1 MNDIP
6 ETNEAPSTPEH
17 DMQEPVSAE
26 PKDLNREF
34 YRPFT
39 HLLLVI
45 LGVLMLYSFQYPLRR
60 TYESWNSDH
69 GYNANGLW
77 IFIGCL
83 LLLFWI
89 RRKLS
94 HVPKKIDYVGL
105 VFIVGALLWSLA
117 FKRGDINAMQTIGF
131 IGLVWAVFYYLGGWI
146 MAKAV
151 MFPLGLSLFTVQWG
165 LGSSVV
171 SLKMRVISTQLA
183 CWFVNVTGA
192 PFGIKVLRQGT
203 NVSMVDLPDLAFDVA
218 AACSGLQ
225 SLVMTSVLCLLMCF
239 LTLKTWWKR
248 LVMVLLIIPIAIL
261 NNSLRIVLIAYCG
274 KFFTW
279 IEHVWPFWEINAG
292 WGKNVAFGAFHE
304 YPGIFV
310 YTMGFVMVW
319 LAAHYLEKLPGVERD
334 ALMKRR
340 EEKLAKKAAK
350 EAAAESGSDETTEE
364 TDTEEEEAEEPSKDY
379 SFYGIV
385 WKHVIVVIIL
395 VFAAYL
401 AGKNAKKDIFYTKG
415 LPSSQQYPTMVS
427 GSEALV
433 QPLPYITNMPEKIS
447 GYRRI
452 AIPVSQEELR
462 QLPDDTEYFR
472 GMYVSDGNFTKYNS
486 ALAIALSRASGT
498 NAGNEVRF
506 QIISNLFTDIPL
518 PPGAVERLV
527 HTATFYRTN
536 LFEMNV
542 TALEKQQQM
551 QWQRQTYYIYRM
563 MLAQLV
569 QSHRHPSNIMMAIVQ
584 NQSDRHSIHAPEAC
598 YPGQG
603 WTIGKAE
610 SVQVSLAGQKI
621 KAACMDVGFKQ
632 ESIRECV
639 LYWYQCE
646 GEKDGTLYATHNYP
660 WLPFKTAFDL
670 ILKKR
675 SDRWAFVRFSTSIA
689 QGSTRE
695 TALAQLE
702 VFVQQIEPYLIY
714 PE

>member
-6 ETNEAPSTPEH
+6 EKNDVPTAVEP
-17 DMQEPVSAE
+17 DMQEPDSLE
-26 PKDLNREF
+26 PKDKNREF
-34 YRPFT
+34 FRPFT
-39 HLLLVI
+39 HFLLVI
-45 LGVLMLYSFQYPLRR
+45 LGVLMLYSYEYPLRR

-77 IFIGCL
+77 IFIGCM

-89 RRKLS
+89 RKKLQKL
-94 HVPKKIDYVGL
+94 PKKIDYVGL
-105 VFIVGALLWSLA
+105 FFVVGALLWSLA

-131 IGLVWAVFYYLGGWI
+131 IGLVWAIFYYLGGWL

-151 MFPLGLSLFTVQWG
+151 TFPLLLSLFTVQWG

-171 SLKMRVISTQLA
+171 SLKMRVLSTQIA

-192 PFGIKVLRQGT
+192 PFGIQVLRQGT

-225 SLVMTSVLCLLMCF
+225 SLVMTSVLCLLMSY
-239 LTLKTWWKR
+239 LMLKTWWKR
-248 LVMVLLIIPIAIL
+248 LIMVLLIVPIAIL
-261 NNSLRIVLIAYCG
+261 NNSLRIVLIAYFG

-279 IEHVWPFWEINAG
+279 IEHLLNLSPG
-292 WGKNVAFGAFHE
+292 WGKTIAFGAFHE
-304 YPGIFV
+304 YPGVFV

-319 LAAHYLEKLPGVERD
+319 LAAHYLEKMPGIERD
-334 ALMKRR
+334 ALLKRR
-340 EEKLAKKAAK
+340 EEKLAKKAIKESAADDADDAET
-350 EAAAESGSDETTEE
+350 EAADSDE
-364 TDTEEEEAEEPSKDY
+364 AVVEEPPKDFSY
-379 SFYGIV
+379 YGIV

-401 AGKNAKKDIFYTKG
+401 AGKNVKQNIFYTKG
-415 LPSSQQYPTMVS
+415 LPSSQKYPTLVS
-427 GSEALV
+427 GSEKLV
-433 QPLPYITNMPEKIS
+433 QPLPYITNMPQRLS

-452 AIPVSQEELR
+452 AVPVSQEELR

-472 GMYVSDGNFTKYNS
+472 GMYVTEANFEKYNR
-486 ALAIALSRASGT
+486 ALQATLSKATGTAAGYEIRYMAIT
-498 NAGNEVRF
+498 
-506 QIISNLFTDIPL
+506 NLFKEVPL
-518 PPGAVERLV
+518 TTGAVKRLV
-527 HTATFYRTN
+527 HSGAFYRTN
-536 LFEMNV
+536 LFEISGAGMEP
-542 TALEKQQQM
+542 LQQQRL
-551 QWQRQTYYIYRM
+551 QQQKYYIYQ
-563 MLAQLV
+563 MLISQVV
-569 QSHRHPSNIMMAIVQ
+569 QQHRHPSNVMMAVVQ
-584 NQSDRHSIHAPEAC
+584 NQTDRHSIHAPEAC

-610 SVQVSLAGQKI
+610 TVYVPLANQKI

-646 GEKDGTLYATHNYP
+646 GEQDGTLYATHNYP

-689 QGSTRE
+689 EGSTRE
-695 TALAQLE
+695 DALGRLE
-702 VFVQQIEPYLIY
+702 KFVKLIEPYLIY